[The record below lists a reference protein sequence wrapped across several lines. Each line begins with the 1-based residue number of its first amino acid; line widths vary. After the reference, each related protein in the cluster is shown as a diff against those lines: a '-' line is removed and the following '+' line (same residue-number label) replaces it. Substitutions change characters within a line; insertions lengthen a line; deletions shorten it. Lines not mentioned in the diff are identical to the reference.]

1 MNMKKILAGLT
12 LGAVVLGGAV
22 MATSPAFAAE
32 KLGKGFR
39 DGVHCNYADLSQEG
53 KAEMQN
59 YHQRKINLHQE
70 FLQSQVAAGKMTQAE
85 ADAKITLMQERFKA
99 MQSGNFQN
107 RMAGAM
113 SEQDRAQHQE
123 FRDKMFALNKEH
135 IKNMVA
141 NKSMTQE
148 QADKMLE
155 RMATMQAGPKGNQH
169 KGHGPEGMHKGPGGH
184 GMHREE
190 CPNN

>member
-12 LGAVVLGGAV
+12 LGAVVLGGAAL
-22 MATSPAFAAE
+22 ATSPAFAAE

-53 KAEMQN
+53 KAEMQS
-59 YHQRKINLHQE
+59 YHQKKINLHKE
-70 FLQSQVAAGKMTQAE
+70 LLQTEVAAGKITQAE

-99 MQSGNFQN
+99 MQSGNFQK
-107 RMAGAM
+107 RMAGQM
-113 SEQDRAQHQE
+113 SEQERAQHQE

-141 NKSMTQE
+141 NNSMTQE

-155 RMATMQAGPKGNQH
+155 RMASMQAEPKGQHH
-169 KGHGPEGMHKGPGGH
+169 KGFGSGKGSGGH

-190 CPNN
+190 CPNT

>member
-59 YHQRKINLHQE
+59 YKLLVQE
-70 FLQSQVAAGKMTQAE
+70 LGIRTSS
-85 ADAKITLMQERFKA
+85 AD
-99 MQSGNFQN
+99 
-107 RMAGAM
+107 
-113 SEQDRAQHQE
+113 
-123 FRDKMFALNKEH
+123 
-135 IKNMVA
+135 
-141 NKSMTQE
+141 
-148 QADKMLE
+148 
-155 RMATMQAGPKGNQH
+155 
-169 KGHGPEGMHKGPGGH
+169 
-184 GMHREE
+184 
-190 CPNN
+190 NNDFVLDMDMMNYFHNSLYASVH

>member
-22 MATSPAFAAE
+22 MASSPALAAE
-32 KLGKGFR
+32 KIAKGFKNA
-39 DGVHCNYADLSQEG
+39 VHCNYNDLSQAG
-53 KAEMQN
+53 KTEMQN
-59 YHQRKINLHQE
+59 FHQKKMNLHKE
-70 FLQSQVAAGKMTQAE
+70 FLQSQVTAGKISQVE

-99 MQSGNFQN
+99 MQTGDFQK
-107 RMAGAM
+107 RMQGQM
-113 SEQDRAQHQE
+113 SEQDRTQHQE

-135 IKNMVA
+135 IKNMVD
-141 NKSMTQE
+141 NNSMTQE

-155 RMATMQAGPKGNQH
+155 RMAAMQDGH
-169 KGHGPEGMHKGPGGH
+169 KGQHHKGQGPDGMRKGPGGQ